1 MLKTDLQ
8 KKYGIISV
16 SKEIK
21 ELVDIASQLAKSDVT
36 VLLIGESGV
45 GKELFASLIHNE
57 SKRKD
62 KPFIRVN
69 CGAIPEGI
77 IESELFGHKKGAF
90 TSAVESRKGYF
101 ELADKGTIFLDE
113 IGDLPLTTQV
123 KLLRVLENKEF
134 MPVGAETVVKVD
146 VRVVAATNKDLQKE
160 VQARRFREDLYFR
173 LKAVT
178 LVIPPLRKRKAD
190 IPLLIDHFL
199 ENLSQKNKTARP
211 VIESQAMDYLLEY
224 EWPGNVRELK
234 NAMESAFALSKDGII
249 TYEIISKIVQPIAA
263 TEEKENKN
271 LPVLSTYAGDKESRE
286 NIDIQMIFKALV
298 DIKKNIME
306 LKELALMSQNLA
318 QEQNGM
324 SSQLAS
330 MRTIE
335 KEAIKRTLEAV
346 KYNKRKAAAI
356 LKISPRTLYR
366 KIKEYEIGEE

>member
-1 MLKTDLQ
+1 MLKNDIQ

-21 ELVDIASQLAKSDVT
+21 ELVDIAAQLAKSDVT

-90 TSAVESRKGYF
+90 TSAIESRKGYF

-146 VRVVAATNKDLQKE
+146 VRVIAATNKDLQKE
-160 VQARRFREDLYFR
+160 VQNRRFREDLFFR

-199 ENLSQKNKTARP
+199 EMLSQKNKTERP
-211 VIESQAMDYLLEY
+211 VIESEAMDYLLEY
-224 EWPGNVRELK
+224 EWPGNIRELK
-234 NAMESAFALSKDGII
+234 NAMESAFALSKDGTISLD
-249 TYEIISKIVQPIAA
+249 IISKIVQPTSIYDEKESKNLPALINLHK
-263 TEEKENKN
+263 EKEN
-271 LPVLSTYAGDKESRE
+271 GE
-286 NIDIQMIFKALV
+286 NIDMRMIFKALV
-298 DIKKNIME
+298 DIKKNLME
-306 LKELALMSQNLA
+306 LKEFAMMSQNLNN
-318 QEQNGM
+318 EQNF
-324 SSQLAS
+324 SSEQLAS
-330 MRTIE
+330 MKTIE

-366 KIKEYEIGEE
+366 KIKEYDLEE